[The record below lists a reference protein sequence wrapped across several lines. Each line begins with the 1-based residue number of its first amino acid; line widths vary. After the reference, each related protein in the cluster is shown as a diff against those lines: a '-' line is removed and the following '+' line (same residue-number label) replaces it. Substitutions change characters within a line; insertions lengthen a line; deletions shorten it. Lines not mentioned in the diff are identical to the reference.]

1 MICPQLERRGQADA
15 TGLGGRLLSFPPHSA
30 VGVSGRRG
38 TRTTS
43 TPTAAS
49 GSPEQSK
56 RFLRFYT
63 IITCVGG
70 GVTPPTLAT
79 PVTFNPGLRCDT
91 YVDSCNNTNWTVYT
105 EVPYT
110 AGPLYWDPSISNAF
124 TRCDEY
130 TFYGKVDGTPS
141 DPLCSKVTATVG
153 PGNPGTPFTV
163 WVVQAELEAVDYW
176 SDFTPFYNYN
186 TDFAGDGTTT
196 FSRPVWQRSPAT
208 NNPVV
213 QPQGQAVELN
223 VTINVCPYGLAFEL
237 IGVSSVPGLCFTNT
251 DVIAAGGNQDVR
263 VTASVPLANSVDV
276 VIGSI
281 DWYALIGGPAW
292 NSPTQMCFLNTS
304 GPHTNY
310 VTWANPFAST
320 ATFKRINRACNIAQG
335 AASITAAAEK
345 FRDAISVSPGHGDGV
360 HMVHNE
366 TNSWAFLDSGQPGDC
381 ITLAD
386 LACTGLAVIGVS
398 AAPAKSW
405 PTADGSGF
413 PGAPATVT
421 SSTCTAPTV
430 AYFTYNNQQ
439 FTALLEYPYNHYE
452 GFFTVSDPYIK
463 AYTVYPAAGSFTNQ
477 NYYYLQVL
485 KRVATDQLWA
495 WFPQQTNNNVIVTN
509 DLPVPG
515 AAHIPVPE
523 IPAQ

>member
-1 MICPQLERRGQADA
+1 MKLTTKIPFALLLLGTTLVSWAQNNPPIGCVTDTTNCCGQGSVKDKGA
-15 TGLGGRLLSFPPHSA
+15 LSFY
-30 VGVSGRRG
+30 
-38 TRTTS
+38 
-43 TPTAAS
+43 TA
-49 GSPEQSK
+49 
-56 RFLRFYT
+56 
-63 IITCVGG
+63 ITCVGS
-70 GVTPPTLAT
+70 GVTPPTASGT
-79 PVTFNPGLRCDT
+79 DFNPGLRCDNYT
-91 YVDSCNNTNWTVYT
+91 DTCNNTNWTVYT
-105 EVPYT
+105 SVPYT
-110 AGPLYWDPSISNAF
+110 AGQLYWDPPIPSAF
-124 TRCDEY
+124 SSCGQY

-153 PGNPGTPFTV
+153 PGSPGTPFTV

-310 VTWANPFAST
+310 VTWGTPITQTGNT
-320 ATFKRINRACNIAQG
+320 ATLKRMDWAARTCATRSTPHGCLTNI
-335 AASITAAAEK
+335 
-345 FRDAISVSPGHGDGV
+345 
-360 HMVHNE
+360 HNAVG
-366 TNSWAFLDSGQPGDC
+366 SY
-381 ITLAD
+381 D
-386 LACTGLAVIGVS
+386 LKRTDPPNPIWVIAG
-398 AAPAKSW
+398 
-405 PTADGSGF
+405 
-413 PGAPATVT
+413 GAPAQ
-421 SSTCTAPTV
+421 CFEMAEFYGTV
-430 AYFTYNNQQ
+430 AH
-439 FTALLEYPYNHYE
+439 LLGIPGGDVVYIYPKV
-452 GFFTVSDPYIK
+452 GKTVNE
-463 AYTVYPAAGSFTNQ
+463 TMG
-477 NYYYLQVL
+477 
-485 KRVATDQLWA
+485 
-495 WFPQQTNNNVIVTN
+495 QTNNESRLIASSNPAHPTPTTHDDFAPSELLGFRDNGTN
-509 DLPVPG
+509 PG
-515 AAHIPVPE
+515 DNNFESCFKYTSDSLTIYYAGGAGIYTT
-523 IPAQ
+523 AQQVMNAVCHWTFWGYTTAVGYDYCTNPGPFHVDDWP